1 MQKPPRKFQCMACG
15 YVFEVPHGLPRP
27 MACPRCGAPGHMIHR
42 VDRGRHRW
50 GWARRLFRWPFGRY
64 TATR

>member
-1 MQKPPRKFQCMACG
+1 MIKPPRKFQCVACG

-27 MACPRCGAPGHMIHR
+27 MRCPRCGAPAYMIHR

-50 GWARRLFRWPFGRY
+50 GWKR
-64 TATR
+64 